1 MNIDHILK
9 LARIEIKKED
19 KKSFEKDFSSILD
32 FVKKI
37 EKLKI
42 KKTDKIYYPAE
53 IYNVMREDKARQE
66 TRNKKQGTKKKL
78 IDAAPDKKENYIKV
92 KEILK

>member
-42 KKTDKIYYPAE
+42 KEINKIDYPAE
-53 IYNVMREDKARQE
+53 ICNVIREDRASQE
-66 TRNKKQGTKKKL
+66 IRNKKQETNKKL
-78 IDAAPDKKENYIKV
+78 IDTAPDKKENYIKV

>member
-9 LARIEIKKED
+9 LARIEIKKEE

-42 KKTDKIYYPAE
+42 KEINKIDYPAE
-53 IYNVMREDKARQE
+53 IYNVMREDKIEKIKDKEKNA
-66 TRNKKQGTKKKL
+66 KKL
-78 IDAAPDKKENYIKV
+78 IDTAPDKKENYIKV